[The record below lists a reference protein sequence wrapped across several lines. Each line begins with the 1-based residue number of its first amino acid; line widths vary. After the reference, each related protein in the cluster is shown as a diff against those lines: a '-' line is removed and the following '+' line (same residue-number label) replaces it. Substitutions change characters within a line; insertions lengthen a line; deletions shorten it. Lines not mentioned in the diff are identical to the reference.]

1 MEALNDCSSWETAK
15 NRVKHLLHLRDK
27 LLKKSATSSS
37 LHKEASASID
47 ESQTLPLEEEETAS
61 QLFKAQ
67 MLSLAHLQIHAFP
80 EEFQF
85 LLDRALHEDQ
95 TFAQIQNKLKTN
107 VPELA
112 QLCPFYDK
120 DLGVLRVGGRLKN
133 AELSIMERHPI
144 ILPKGKHIT
153 GLIIDFYHRKTHHQG
168 YGVTLNA
175 V

>member
-1 MEALNDCSSWETAK
+1 M
-15 NRVKHLLHLRDK
+15 LHLRDK

-67 MLSLAHLQIHAFP
+67 MLKFLHTSKYMHSQKSSSSYWIEHCMKTKHLPKFK
-80 EEFQF
+80 
-85 LLDRALHEDQ
+85 
-95 TFAQIQNKLKTN
+95 TKLKTN

-120 DLGVLRVGGRLKN
+120 DLGVLHVGGRLKN

-175 V
+175 VRAAGFWIIHGPSQVK